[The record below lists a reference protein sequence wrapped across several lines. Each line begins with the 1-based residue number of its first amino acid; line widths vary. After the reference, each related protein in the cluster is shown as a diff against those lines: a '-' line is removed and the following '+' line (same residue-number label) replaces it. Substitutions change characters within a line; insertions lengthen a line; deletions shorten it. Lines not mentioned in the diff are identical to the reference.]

1 MLESKSEEFEA
12 LYEGED
18 PLKLTK
24 EKESKVILIAVV
36 WCVIPSMTVCNYRT
50 KNRIRIARNKE
61 YLYYTTPHI
70 G

>member
-36 WCVIPSMTVCNYRT
+36 WCVIPSMTVYRT

-61 YLYYTTPHI
+61 YLYYTTPRI

>member
-36 WCVIPSMTVCNYRT
+36 WCVLPSMTVCKYRT
-50 KNRIRIARNKE
+50 ENRIRIARNKE
-61 YLYYTTPHI
+61 YLYYTTPRI